1 MDAHRLVIGRRQADR
16 LALSSLRIVLAVVF
30 VALGGGFL
38 VPRLAADLSLAGYG
52 PFFRL
57 LFGVS
62 HLAVGIALL
71 SPRLAAGVTLV
82 LGSLVIWVTVRCLPG
97 GGVAVPVGPSL
108 LTIALLVL
116 AIWCRL
122 RRRANIAAWHAML
135 DRYARGGERWS
146 SG

>member
-1 MDAHRLVIGRRQADR
+1 MIGRRQADR
-16 LALSSLRIVLAVVF
+16 LALSSLKIVLAVVF
-30 VALGGGFL
+30 MALDGGFLL

-52 PFFRL
+52 PFSRL

-71 SPRLAAGVTLV
+71 SPRLAAGATFV
-82 LGSLVIWVTVRCLPG
+82 LGSLVIWFTVRCLPG
-97 GGVAVPVGPSL
+97 GKVAVPVGSSL

-116 AIWCRL
+116 AVGCRL
-122 RRRANIAAWHAML
+122 RWRANLGAWHAML

-146 SG
+146 SR